1 MEMADERKPWDQE
14 SFDQKMKESLNELS
28 ILRME
33 LQNLLVKFGMRA
45 LKTYQA
51 ARNYPLRANEI
62 ARLVKYEVDNAIHDV
77 SERDSI
83 DEVIKQTKIEWEKTH
98 KVEE

>member
-1 MEMADERKPWDQE
+1 MAEEKKPWDQE

-28 ILRME
+28 SLRME
-33 LQNLLVKFGMRA
+33 LQNLMVKFGLRA

-62 ARLVKYEVDNAIHDV
+62 ARLVKYEIDNAIIDV
-77 SERDSI
+77 SEKESKEAI
-83 DEVIKQTKIEWEKTH
+83 IKQARIDWEKDH
-98 KVEE
+98 IVGE